1 MGRELM
7 LFKGIRAVL
16 SIITVFTL
24 IQCCCIIVAAQSLA
38 EVISELFAGAPI
50 ETHAGKLL
58 IFAIAYI
65 VRHLM
70 AFLQQRTAQ
79 RYAAVTSTTMRQSL
93 INKLFQLGPRFAGV
107 RGTGSLT
114 TLVLEGVTQFR
125 SYVELVIPR
134 MVGVSIV
141 PAVLLIYIAL
151 QDAPSG
157 IILAVTMPIV
167 IVFMILIGLAA
178 KSQVEKQQDSYRGLS
193 NHFVDS
199 LRGMETL
206 KFLGISHDHAL
217 TIAKVSDRFTKATM
231 RTLRTAFLSSFT
243 LDFITMLS
251 VASVAVSLGLR
262 LVNGSILLAPA
273 LTVLILAPEYFLPVR
288 LLGSDYHATLNGKEA
303 GAAMTSILQLPSQ
316 ALPSMDSKEEVSA
329 AWNQASRLTLS
340 SVGVKHNEA
349 SPCSLEAISLE
360 ISGYRKVAIIGETGV
375 GKSTLIEVIGGLL
388 TPSTGQLS
396 WNGCNLADG
405 LNHEAW
411 RMETVYMPQ
420 HPYLF
425 SCSMIDNI
433 RFYRPEA
440 TWEEVEQAA
449 IQAGLKGCID
459 RLPNGLHELIGG
471 GGRQLSG
478 GQAQRVALA
487 RAFLSRRPVLLL
499 DEPTAHLDIETEYEL
514 KETMLPLFD
523 NKLVV
528 LATHRLHW
536 MPDMDQ
542 ILLLE
547 HGRLAEVGTHKQ
559 LLAQQ
564 GLYYR
569 MMLSQLEEV
578 L

>member
-1 MGRELM
+1 M
-7 LFKGIRAVL
+7 
-16 SIITVFTL
+16 SIITVITL
-24 IQCCCIIVAAQSLA
+24 IQCCCIIVAAQALA
-38 EVISELFAGAPI
+38 EVISEWFAGASM
-50 ETHAGKLL
+50 ETQAGKLL
-58 IFAIAYI
+58 IFAMAYI

-79 RYAAVTSTTMRQSL
+79 RYAAVTSAAMRQGL
-93 INKLFQLGPRFAGV
+93 IHKLFQLGPRFAGA

-134 MVGVSIV
+134 MVSVSII

-217 TIAKVSDRFTKATM
+217 TITKVSDRFTKATM
-231 RTLRTAFLSSFT
+231 RTLQTAFLSSFA

-316 ALPSMDSKEEVSA
+316 ALPSMDLKEEVSA

-340 SVGVKHNEA
+340 SVGVKHDEG

-360 ISGYRKVAIIGETGV
+360 ISGFRKVAIIGETGA

-396 WNGCNLADG
+396 WNGCSLAVG
-405 LNHEAW
+405 INHEAW
-411 RMETVYMPQ
+411 CMETVYMPQ

-425 SCSMIDNI
+425 SGSLMDNI
-433 RFYRPEA
+433 RFYRPGA

-459 RLPNGLHELIGG
+459 RLPNGLNELIGG

-487 RAFLSRRPVLLL
+487 RAFLSHRTVLLL

-523 NKLVV
+523 NKLVL

-536 MPDMDQ
+536 MPHMDQ
-542 ILLLE
+542 ILVLE

-564 GLYYR
+564 GLYYK

-578 L
+578 DYEAKHNEAR